1 MRTGCG
7 WIVLIALAAAAPPA
21 HAEPQW
27 VTDLRDKA
35 RAHEERLK
43 AALGRLKDAAAA
55 AGDALDAAARARL
68 AELIELLES
77 HGRAAARLL
86 AEEAERY
93 EAVIYARLDQAI
105 AVADQLTREVGEVVA
120 GTRAHLDVERRR
132 LVVGT
137 RQIVAA
143 SLREAGVILEET
155 RVIDDRV
162 VADALRATEAEA
174 KRWLGVVAAAGGVL
188 VIGLGA
194 GFLWQRRR
202 RPASRWILTGAG
214 AALIAGGAVAIVLGI
229 RHFRGEPER
238 APAIVGLT
246 RCDALA
252 DAQRLLAAGRA
263 PAPDRTKAIAALER
277 CQLLV
282 ADGSSAV
289 LVDDR
294 LRKLRAVP
302 E

>member
-1 MRTGCG
+1 M
-7 WIVLIALAAAAPPA
+7 LLALAAAAPSA

-35 RAHEERLK
+35 KAYEERLE
-43 AALGRLKDAAAA
+43 AALQRLKDAAAA
-55 AGDALDAAARARL
+55 AGDQRAAAARARL

-77 HGRAAARLL
+77 HRRAAGRLL
-86 AEEAERY
+86 AEEAARY

-105 AVADQLTREVGEVVA
+105 EVADQLARELDEVIA
-120 GTRAHLDVERRR
+120 GTRTRLDVERRR

-162 VADALRATEAEA
+162 VEGALHATEAEA
-174 KRWLGVVAAAGGVL
+174 KRWLGVVAAAAG
-188 VIGLGA
+188 VIGLGLGA
-194 GFLWQRRR
+194 GLVWQRRR
-202 RPASRWILTGAG
+202 RPASRWILTAGGAV
-214 AALIAGGAVAIVLGI
+214 LIAGGVIAIVLGI
-229 RHFRGEPER
+229 RHFRARAER
-238 APAIVGLT
+238 APAILGLT

-252 DAQRLLAAGRA
+252 DAQRWIAAGRA
-263 PAPDRTKAIAALER
+263 PAPERTKTIAALER

-282 ADGSSAV
+282 ADSSSAV